1 MQNTFAASDTESVF
15 YNSIIPPSPSN
26 LARSSWQPG
35 AQTNNTIRH
44 DAGIKSNW
52 NYRRY
57 LQAHGPEIIHYNM
70 LESITA
76 TGNQPYVH
84 SSSMPTTNTPFCYRS
99 PNDMRFPAYVDG
111 HDSDLKK
118 AYLAKSQRYREK
130 VYS

>member
-1 MQNTFAASDTESVF
+1 MFAESSPF
-15 YNSIIPPSPSN
+15 RNATIPPSPQDI
-26 LARSSWQPG
+26 ARSSWQPE
-35 AQTNNTIRH
+35 AQVNNTLRR
-44 DAGIKSNW
+44 DAGITTNW

-84 SSSMPTTNTPFCYRS
+84 SNSIPTANTPFCYRS
-99 PNDMRFPAYVDG
+99 PADMRFPAYVEG
-111 HDSDLKK
+111 HDSDLKRN
-118 AYLAKSQRYREK
+118 YLSKTQQYRSK